1 MFIIKAL
8 VAIALFFP
16 LIALALVLILRIGV
30 LWLYIVASPFII
42 LKESFKLKLGG
53 LDTYLSVKGVIGIIF
68 APVVTV
74 AALSISLI
82 FMTALVNG
90 FSTNNTRE
98 SINDALDIQTIKAE
112 A

>member
-1 MFIIKAL
+1 M
-8 VAIALFFP
+8 
-16 LIALALVLILRIGV
+16 

-42 LKESFKLKLGG
+42 IKAAFKIKLSDS
-53 LDTYLSVKGVIGIIF
+53 LDKYLDINNVMGIIF

-90 FSTNNTRE
+90 FTSSGSNAEVQKSLGIESIE
-98 SINDALDIQTIKAE
+98 SINTGHDAVSFQ
-112 A
+112 